1 MQYLKLAVNNSSKIS
16 RGFWVILTV
25 ANLISFVKSK
35 SFRAENN
42 TAYQPVTIQA
52 ATLNVRKIFA
62 DLATILLIEMFI
74 LVVCPL

>member
-52 ATLNVRKIFA
+52 AILNARKIFA